1 MLSLTQGLLLMLPP
15 VDSPVALAWQRF
27 CKQRRA
33 VVSLWLFLLLFFLTL
48 GAEFLA
54 NDRPLW
60 LYYQGKSYFPVL
72 FYYPESEFGGFL
84 ETETDY
90 RSAWFQDLL
99 LAEAGSQIIFPLIP
113 YHFSTIDY
121 NSPLPHPAPPSAKHW
136 LGTDANGRDVLARL
150 IYGFRLSVWFALG
163 LTALTVL
170 LGIFFGAI
178 QGYFAGRLDL
188 FFQRFSEIWGSLPE
202 LYVLII
208 LAAIFSPSALL
219 LLLILAAFGWLGL
232 SDYVRAE
239 FLRARNFEYVRA
251 ARALG
256 VSDLAIMFRHILP
269 NALTPVLTFLP
280 FRLSG
285 AILALTSL
293 DFLGLGLP
301 PTAPSLGELLLQG
314 KSYLSAWWLS
324 LSAFSV
330 LVITL
335 LLLVFIGD
343 GLRQALDPREGQWT
357 RS

>member
-1 MLSLTQGLLLMLPP
+1 MLPRADAPIDYP
-15 VDSPVALAWQRF
+15 VDSPLQLAWQRF
-27 CKQRRA
+27 AKQKRA
-33 VVSLWLFLLLFFLTL
+33 LLSLWLFLLLFLLTL
-48 GAEFLA
+48 AAEFLA
-54 NDRPLW
+54 NDKPLY
-60 LYYQGKSYFPVL
+60 LSYQGKSYFPLL
-72 FYYPESEFGGFL
+72 FYYPESDFGGFL
-84 ETETDY
+84 ETEPDY
-90 RSAWFQDLL
+90 RDTWFQELL
-99 LAEAGSQIIFPLIP
+99 QADPASQMIFPPIP
-113 YHFSTIDY
+113 YRFDTIDY
-121 NSPLPHPAPPSAKHW
+121 NSPVPHPAPPSASHW

-150 IYGFRLSVWFALG
+150 IYGFRLSVLFALG

-170 LGIFFGAI
+170 LGIIFGAI
-178 QGYFAGRLDL
+178 QGYFGGRVDL

-202 LYVLII
+202 LYLLII

-232 SDYVRAE
+232 ADYVRAE
-239 FLRARNFEYVRA
+239 FLRARNFDYVRA

-256 VSDLAIMFRHILP
+256 VADTAIMFRHILP

-324 LSAFSV
+324 LSAFSI

>member
-1 MLSLTQGLLLMLPP
+1 MLPRAD
-15 VDSPVALAWQRF
+15 VSVDYRLDSPVQLAWRRF
-27 CKQRRA
+27 AKQQRA
-33 VVSLWLFLLLFFLTL
+33 VFSLWLFLLLFFVTL

-54 NDRPLW
+54 NDKPFYLF
-60 LYYQGKSYFPVL
+60 YEGKSYFPLL
-72 FYYPESEFGGFL
+72 FYYPESDFGGFL
-84 ETETDY
+84 ETAPDY
-90 RSAWFQDLL
+90 RDPWFQELL
-99 LAEAGSQIIFPLIP
+99 QADTESQIIFPPIP
-113 YHFSTIDY
+113 YRFDTIDY
-121 NSPLPHPAPPSAKHW
+121 NSPVPHPAAPSSRHW

-150 IYGFRLSVWFALG
+150 IYGFRLSVLFALG

-170 LGIFFGAI
+170 LGIIFGAI
-178 QGYFAGRLDL
+178 QGYFGGRVDL

-202 LYVLII
+202 LYILII
-208 LAAIFSPSALL
+208 LAAIFSPSAWL

-232 SDYVRAE
+232 ADYVRAE
-239 FLRARNFEYVRA
+239 FLRARNFDYVRA

-256 VSDLAIMFRHILP
+256 VADTAIMFRHILP

-301 PTAPSLGELLLQG
+301 PTSPSLGELLLQG

-324 LSAFSV
+324 LSAFGI